1 MRNEVRWLLKW
12 IMSAN
17 PTVFDHKAAF
27 KKNGFI
33 DWNQTRNFSVGD
45 IVYIYCSKPISRIM
59 YITKVEKINM
69 LASEV
74 IEEEVW
80 WKKTHVQKNRYMRLR
95 LISYVES
102 VELAL
107 SNLQKNG
114 MRYAPQSPSIVKSE
128 LQRYIDQILEVE
140 DKNENKKTD

>member
-1 MRNEVRWLLKW
+1 MLRW

-33 DWNQTRNFSVGD
+33 DWNQTRNFSIGD

-59 YITKVEKINM
+59 YVTEVEKINM
-69 LASEV
+69 STSEV
-74 IEEEVW
+74 VEEEMW
-80 WKKTHVQKNRYMRLR
+80 WKKPHVQKKRYMRLR
-95 LISYVES
+95 LISCVECE
-102 VELAL
+102 ELAL

-114 MRYAPQSPSIVKSE
+114 MKYAPQSPSIVKSE
-128 LQRYIDQILEVE
+128 LQGYIDKFFGAEEKDE
-140 DKNENKKTD
+140 DNKKTD